1 MTDPSELET
10 RLAELIA
17 RHERDGRF
25 PPAGDL
31 ADPSQSAALEA
42 LANRYLAIAA
52 TLDAGPGDEAGL
64 DPAARSEAPLPLF
77 DGFRTIERLGSGGM
91 GEVYK
96 LHDLKLNRIVAA
108 KVLRRDSTIRT
119 SLAGFLREAKS
130 LALFSH
136 PSVVQVFEFR
146 ADATPPVIIMEFVE
160 GFELG
165 RLASSLEFRQRAAI
179 LRDVC
184 AAIQRAHDL
193 GIQHRDLKPANIM
206 LDARLSPKIL
216 DFGLAAGDP
225 RAGHLRGTL
234 HYLAPE
240 QLDPSQP
247 IDARTDVYA
256 LGVILYELATGTVP
270 YAGASDADVAA
281 AIRAGQARLPSEINP
296 RVPEALQRIALTA
309 MAPRAVDRYGSA
321 RELAQDLD
329 RYLDGRPVSARPP
342 QYASTLA
349 ARIRPHLEQIDDWA
363 RLRLI
368 YPHEA
373 TRLHGAYRE
382 LDRQEDDWIA
392 ASRSLSYS
400 QIALYLGAFLL
411 FAGSLFYFAAH
422 RMYDAVRGI
431 GRPFVILGLPFLG
444 LNGAARWLYGQDR
457 RAVAVAFYL
466 AGVSL
471 LPLFLLIW
479 FHETGWWIVPADA
492 PNQILASASI
502 SNRQLQITILI
513 ACLWSGWLALRTRTG
528 ALSTVFTLLSFL
540 FALAVLGDFGLTTWL
555 DDGRYDRLALHLAPI
570 VPLYAAGGYAL
581 DRRGRQWFARPL
593 FIASGVS
600 LAAVLDLLAL
610 DGRMLHGLGV
620 SLDRLQSSAVTDPVL
635 IDTLAALSLNGAL
648 FYGVAWLVERYGA
661 AAAAAAA
668 LLLFTIAPFS
678 MLEPL
683 AYLSETAQYSPRV
696 DWLYLFLAIGV
707 ALISHQRQ
715 RRSFYYAGVVN
726 TGIALYF
733 IADHRQWFD
742 KPAWAVAL
750 VMAGLAA
757 LGGGFLLDTRQRR
770 QR

>member
-1 MTDPSELET
+1 MTDPSDLET
-10 RLAELIA
+10 RLADLIA
-17 RHERDGRF
+17 QHERDGRW
-25 PPAGDL
+25 PAGEL
-31 ADPSQSAALEA
+31 TANPAHAPELEA
-42 LANRYLAIAA
+42 LANRYLELAA
-52 TLDAGPGDEAGL
+52 ALDAGG
-64 DPAARSEAPLPLF
+64 SEAAGSPTSDGSSPLPVF

-96 LHDLKLNRIVAA
+96 LQDLKLDRIVAA
-108 KVLRRDSTIRT
+108 KVLRRDPAIRT

-256 LGVILYELATGTVP
+256 LGVILYELTTGTVP
-270 YAGASDADVAA
+270 YPGASDAEVAS
-281 AIRAGQARLPSEINP
+281 AIRAGQPRLPAEIDP
-296 RVPEALQRIALTA
+296 KVPEALQRIALKA
-309 MAPRAVDRYGSA
+309 MAARPEDRYGSA
-321 RELAQDLD
+321 RELAQDLE
-329 RYLDGRPVSARPP
+329 RYLDGRPVDARPP

-349 ARIRPHLEQIDDWA
+349 ARVRPHREQIDDWT
-363 RLRLI
+363 RLKLI

-373 TRLHGAYRE
+373 TRLHAAYQA

-392 ASRSLSYS
+392 TSRSLSYS
-400 QIALYLGAFLL
+400 QIALYLGAFFLL
-411 FAGSLFYFAAH
+411 AGSLFYFAAH
-422 RMYDAVRGI
+422 RMYDAVRGTV
-431 GRPFVILGLPFLG
+431 RPFFILGLPFLG
-444 LNGAARWLYGQDR
+444 LNAAARWLYREDR

-479 FHETGWWIVPADA
+479 FHETGWWIVPKDA

-528 ALSTVFTLLSFL
+528 ALSTVFTLLTFFL
-540 FALAVLGDFGLTTWL
+540 VIAILGDFGLMTWL

-570 VPLYAAGGYAL
+570 VPLYAAAGYAL
-581 DRRGRQWFARPL
+581 DRRGQAWFARPL

-600 LAAVLDLLAL
+600 LVAVMDLFAL
-610 DGRMLHGLGV
+610 DGRMLHSVGV
-620 SLDRLQSSAVTDPVL
+620 SLDRLQSPAVTNPTL
-635 IDTLAALSLNGAL
+635 IDTLAALSLSGAL
-648 FYGVAWLVERYGA
+648 FYGVAWLVERYGTAATA
-661 AAAAAAA
+661 AAG

-683 AYLSETAQYSPRV
+683 AYLSETAQYSPKV
-696 DWLYLFLAIGV
+696 DWLYLALAIGI

-726 TGIALYF
+726 TGVALYF

-750 VMAGLAA
+750 VVAGLAA
-757 LGGGFLLDTRQRR
+757 LGAGLLLDTRQRR
-770 QR
+770 QS